1 MSANLT
7 LRAVDLP
14 RFDRV
19 LEQLQK
25 RGEQLSPL
33 MARIGQALESSTI
46 ERFDDERTPDGSK
59 WTQSIRAREEGGKT
73 LTKSAR
79 LKQSITHNVLGDD
92 RVEIGTNVK
101 YAGAHQEGVSKGVT
115 VKAHKRKMS
124 HIFGRKLLS
133 PKEVIV
139 GSFARDMNLPA
150 RPFLGVSAD
159 DEDEIVAQGEDY
171 LGEVLP

>member
-1 MSANLT
+1 MGANLT

-25 RGEQLSPL
+25 RGEELSPL

-46 ERFDDERTPDGSK
+46 ERFDEERAPDGSK

-79 LKQSITHNVLGDD
+79 LKQSMTHNVLGDD
-92 RVEIGTNVK
+92 RVEIGTNVI
-101 YAGAHQEGVSKGVT
+101 YAGVHQEGAT
-115 VKAHKRKMS
+115 IRAKA
-124 HIFGRKLLS
+124 GGKLTFRLPGGLGFRS
-133 PKEVIV
+133 IDQVI
-139 GSFARDMNLPA
+139 LPA
-150 RPFLGVSAD
+150 RPFLGVSRD
-159 DEDEIVAQGEDY
+159 DEDEIIAQAEDY